1 MYFVLEYVVGGEL
14 YAYSASVGKMGNGA
28 ARFYTAQ
35 VVEALG
41 YMHQRGI
48 IFRDLKPENLLLD
61 RSAPRRP
68 RVSTGRI
75 GVWCSCDAGCPCRTS
90 VLAEYLSADP
100 PLRVLVSAGYLK
112 VTDFGFAKR
121 LAPGERTYTV
131 CGTPEY
137 IAPEIIANK
146 VRC

>member
-41 YMHQRGI
+41 YMHQRAI

-68 RVSTGRI
+68 RVLASLI
-75 GVWCSCDAGCPCRTS
+75 GATCRCSCDDGCPCRIS
-90 VLAEYLSADP
+90 V
-100 PLRVLVSAGYLK
+100 G
-112 VTDFGFAKR
+112 
-121 LAPGERTYTV
+121 
-131 CGTPEY
+131 
-137 IAPEIIANK
+137 
-146 VRC
+146 

>member
-68 RVSTGRI
+68 RVLTSRSVS
-75 GVWCSCDAGCPCRTS
+75 GVVSMAEPLTVDGCVCR
-90 VLAEYLSADP
+90 A
-100 PLRVLVSAGYLK
+100 
-112 VTDFGFAKR
+112 
-121 LAPGERTYTV
+121 APGT
-131 CGTPEY
+131 
-137 IAPEIIANK
+137 
-146 VRC
+146 